1 MTLLKKKTDGKVV
14 ANIDGVVKKIG
25 TVGDAAA
32 EGDNSDDGDDK
43 AIRTLQTAARTTVVT
58 ALMMTFSQ

>member
-1 MTLLKKKTDGKVV
+1 M

-32 EGDNSDDGDDK
+32 EDNNSDDVDGKDDVD
-43 AIRTLQTAARTTVVT
+43 IWTAAWTTAVT
-58 ALMMTFSQ
+58 AQMMTLSL